1 MKLLT
6 EYSKNGYHFTLV
18 KRVEDAAIFR
28 GRKPTSPSNNWEVIR
43 IQKSLGGLK
52 TFHTTESKPV
62 EVMFEPK
69 EYPPGDNQWGD
80 KGWTCL
86 TLEAAEE
93 KLSQLAQTKQP

>member
-18 KRVEDAAIFR
+18 KRVEDAAIFQ
-28 GRKPTSPSNNWEVIR
+28 GVKPTSSSNNWEVIR
-43 IQKSLGGLK
+43 IQKTLGGARIFTTPEGIKK
-52 TFHTTESKPV
+52 TV
-62 EVMFEPK
+62 QFEAK
-69 EYPPGDNQWGD
+69 EYPPSDSEWGD